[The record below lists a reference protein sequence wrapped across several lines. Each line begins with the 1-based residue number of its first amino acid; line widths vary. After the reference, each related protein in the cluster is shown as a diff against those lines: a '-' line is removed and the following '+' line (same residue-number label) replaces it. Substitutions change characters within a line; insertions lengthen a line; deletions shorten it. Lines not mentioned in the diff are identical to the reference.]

1 MWFCCLLPM
10 ARVHMHNLMITF
22 TKTHHVLP
30 NVHTPFPALPHFWQK
45 KIVSITYGVTWYY
58 QNVYRINDGD
68 YKPSKFR
75 CRAYQSQF
83 ALTQMIT
90 LDEPEIMVRSAA
102 GATDSALLQCP
113 GRLWNPTSPLLSGHH
128 AALFLGEISRVV
140 KMTRISNQYLGSQKV
155 EEHIYFSMY
164 PHGMLLN

>member
-1 MWFCCLLPM
+1 VVLLPPTNGTCTY
-10 ARVHMHNLMITF
+10 AQSDDNIYQNTPRASKRAYSISCIATF
-22 TKTHHVLP
+22 L
-30 NVHTPFPALPHFWQK
+30 AK

-113 GRLWNPTSPLLSGHH
+113 GRL
-128 AALFLGEISRVV
+128 
-140 KMTRISNQYLGSQKV
+140 
-155 EEHIYFSMY
+155 
-164 PHGMLLN
+164 